1 MSDKKPVLVGQQEF
15 SAIYDGTARNVA
27 QWLQRGQLDY
37 DEAVII
43 SGRAYWTLGFAVAQG
58 ERFARA
64 KKPNMAV
71 VEQLVE
77 EQSPGRGLVS
87 ALTVHRGDLPPIV
100 GQREIV
106 AMIDEDPSSF
116 LPRLDAAI
124 KDGDFP
130 ASDWRLSG
138 SPLWLLS
145 SALDTLESTTRFSKI
160 KSRTPVINR
169 EVVEALK
176 SGLYDGPGSKILT
189 RGATKKS

>member
-15 SAIYDGTARNVA
+15 SAIYGGTARNVA
-27 QWLQRGQLDY
+27 QWIQRNQLDY
-37 DEAVII
+37 SEAVII

-58 ERFARA
+58 ERFKRP
-64 KKPNMAV
+64 KEPNMAV

-100 GQREIV
+100 GQHEIV

-116 LPRLDAAI
+116 LPRLEAAI
-124 KDGDFP
+124 RDDRFP
-130 ASDWRLSG
+130 APDWRLSG

-145 SALDTLESTTRFSKI
+145 SALDTLETTTRFSKL

-169 EVVEALK
+169 EVVEALQ
-176 SGLYDGPGSKILT
+176 SGRYDGPGSEILR
-189 RGATKKS
+189 RGAAK